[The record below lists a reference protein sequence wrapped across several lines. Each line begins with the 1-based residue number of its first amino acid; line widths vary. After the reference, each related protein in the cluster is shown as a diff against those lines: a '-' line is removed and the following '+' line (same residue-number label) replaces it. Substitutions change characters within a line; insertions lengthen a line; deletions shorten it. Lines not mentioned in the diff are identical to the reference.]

1 MHCSEGQSY
10 PATWSG
16 IGRAQCQTPAG
27 YPVRRGFSVPSLA
40 PRNTGS
46 PGHAGRGRPRV
57 WRVRISRTPPH
68 SRGTMGPSFA
78 RQCPSI
84 IEGAGNAGRPL
95 RPKPR
100 VRNKTKHTSVV
111 TTVTPEIT
119 RHSPRN
125 GFTVSFVLFPVTS
138 LFDTVACASSH
149 RLDASIGASEPHDFT
164 VRCSTFR
171 QAHCPRPPHPAPR
184 S

>member
-1 MHCSEGQSY
+1 M
-10 PATWSG
+10 
-16 IGRAQCQTPAG
+16 
-27 YPVRRGFSVPSLA
+27 
-40 PRNTGS
+40 
-46 PGHAGRGRPRV
+46 

-138 LFDTVACASSH
+138 LFDTVICASYR
-149 RLDASIGASEPHDFT
+149 RLDASIGASEPHDFA
-164 VRCSTFR
+164 VRVSAIR
-171 QAHCPRPPHPAPR
+171 QRHHRVHRIPPRVGDVRNAPLLGR
-184 S
+184 DGANQ